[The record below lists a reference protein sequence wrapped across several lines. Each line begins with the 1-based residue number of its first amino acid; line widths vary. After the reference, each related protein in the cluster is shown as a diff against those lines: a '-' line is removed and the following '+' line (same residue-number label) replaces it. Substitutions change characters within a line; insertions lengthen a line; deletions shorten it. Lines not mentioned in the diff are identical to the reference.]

1 MQDFLSVDGRK
12 NISLYFPPKT
22 YIMHL
27 IGTDAYNEK
36 NCQIEALFK
45 IQCIFAT
52 RLTTHSYEHG
62 I

>member
-1 MQDFLSVDGRK
+1 MHDGRK